1 MHPSAYAWAS
11 SALSADEVKGAH
23 VIEAGAYDVN
33 GSVRGAVEALGPA
46 SYTGTD
52 MQPGPGVDVVWD
64 AADLAGCP
72 GSGKRGDEAA
82 GFGAFGIIISTEMLE
97 HAEDWQA
104 AAAGM
109 IRALT
114 PGGLLVLT
122 TRSEG
127 FPYHGYPGDHWRFSV
142 EAMGQIMTAAGM
154 DVLDLQAD
162 PDPASP
168 GVFVKA
174 RKPEAWTQPRSMR
187 KAWTGV
193 AGVTAVT
200 G

>member
-11 SALSADEVKGAH
+11 TALTADEVKGAH
-23 VIEAGAYDVN
+23 VTEAGAYDVN
-33 GSVRGAVEALGPA
+33 GSVRGAVEAHGPA

-52 MQPGPGVDVVWD
+52 ISEGPGVDLVRD
-64 AADLAGCP
+64 AAKLDRDSAGVV
-72 GSGKRGDEAA
+72 
-82 GFGAFGIIISTEMLE
+82 ISTEMLE

-104 AAAGM
+104 AMAGM

-127 FPYHGYPGDHWRFSV
+127 FPYHGYPDDHWRFSV
-142 EAMGQIMTAAGM
+142 EAMGQIMAAAGM

-174 RKPEAWTQPRSMR
+174 RKPDDWTQPRTMR
-187 KAWTGV
+187 KAWADI
-193 AGVTAVT
+193 AGVTVMT

>member
-11 SALSADEVKGAH
+11 TALTPAEVNGKQ
-23 VIEAGAYDVN
+23 VTETGAYDVN
-33 GSVRGAVEALGPA
+33 GSVRPAVEAHGPA

-52 MQPGPGVDVVWD
+52 ISEGPGVDVVRD
-64 AADLAGCP
+64 AAKLDRDSA
-72 GSGKRGDEAA
+72 DVV
-82 GFGAFGIIISTEMLE
+82 ISTEMLE

-104 AAAGM
+104 AVAGM

-114 PGGLLVLT
+114 PGGILVLT

-127 FPYHGYPGDHWRFSV
+127 FPYHGYPDDHWRFSV
-142 EAMGQIMTAAGM
+142 EAMGQIMTAAAM
-154 DVLDLQAD
+154 DILDLRAD
-162 PDPASP
+162 PDTSSP

-174 RKPEAWTQPRSMR
+174 RKPDTWTQPRDMR
-187 KAWTGV
+187 KAWADI
-193 AGVTAVT
+193 AGVTVIT

>member
-11 SALSADEVKGAH
+11 TALTADEVKGAH

-33 GSVRGAVEALGPA
+33 GSVRPAVEALGPA

-52 MQPGPGVDVVWD
+52 ISEGPGVDEVRD
-64 AADLAGCP
+64 AADLPRLDPAP
-72 GSGKRGDEAA
+72 G
-82 GFGAFGIIISTEMLE
+82 IVISTEMLE

-104 AAAGM
+104 AMAGM

-122 TRSEG
+122 TRGPG
-127 FPYHGYPGDHWRFSV
+127 FPYHGYPADHWRFTV
-142 EAMGQIMTAAGM
+142 GAMGEIMAAAGM
-154 DVLDLQAD
+154 DVLDLRAD
-162 PDPASP
+162 PDPMSP

-174 RKPEAWTQPRSMR
+174 RKPEGWTQPRGMR
-187 KAWTGV
+187 KAWAGI
-193 AGVTAVT
+193 AGVTAMT

>member
-11 SALSADEVKGAH
+11 TALTAAEVKDAH
-23 VIEAGAYDVN
+23 VTEAGAYDVN
-33 GSVRGAVEALGPA
+33 GSVRAAVETLGPA

-52 MQPGPGVDVVWD
+52 MQAGPGVDVACPAEKLD
-64 AADLAGCP
+64 RDSAG
-72 GSGKRGDEAA
+72 
-82 GFGAFGIIISTEMLE
+82 IVISTEMLE

-104 AAAGM
+104 AVAGM

-142 EAMGQIMTAAGM
+142 EAMGEIMAAAGM

-174 RKPEAWTQPRSMR
+174 RKPQDWAQPRTMR
-187 KAWTGV
+187 KLWGDI
-193 AGVTAVT
+193 AGVTAMT

>member
-11 SALSADEVKGAH
+11 TALTADEVKGAH
-23 VIEAGAYDVN
+23 VTETGAYDVN
-33 GSVRGAVEALGPA
+33 GSVRPAVEALGPA

-52 MQPGPGVDVVWD
+52 MQPGPGVDVVCD
-64 AADLAGCP
+64 AGKLDRDSAG
-72 GSGKRGDEAA
+72 
-82 GFGAFGIIISTEMLE
+82 IVISTEMLE

-104 AAAGM
+104 AMAGM

-122 TRSEG
+122 TRGPG
-127 FPYHGYPGDHWRFSV
+127 FPYHGYPGDHWRFTV
-142 EAMGQIMTAAGM
+142 EAMGEVMAAAGM

-162 PDPASP
+162 PDPMSP

-174 RKPEAWTQPRSMR
+174 RKPDDWTQPRSMR
-187 KAWTGV
+187 KAWGDI
-193 AGVTAVT
+193 AGVTVMT

>member
-11 SALSADEVKGAH
+11 SALSPAEVKGAR

-33 GSVRGAVEALGPA
+33 GSVRPAVEALGPA

-52 MQPGPGVDVVWD
+52 MQPGPGVDVTCD
-64 AADLAGCP
+64 AADLPRLDPAP
-72 GSGKRGDEAA
+72 G
-82 GFGAFGIIISTEMLE
+82 IVISTEMLE
-97 HAEDWQA
+97 HAVDWQA

-142 EAMGQIMTAAGM
+142 EAMGQIMDAAGM
-154 DVLDLQAD
+154 DILDLQAD
-162 PDPASP
+162 PDSFSP

-174 RKPEAWTQPRSMR
+174 RKPENWTQPRGMR
-187 KAWTGV
+187 KTWAAI
-193 AGVTAVT
+193 AGVTVMT

>member
-1 MHPSAYAWAS
+1 MDYLVRRIMHPSAYAWAS
-11 SALSADEVKGAH
+11 TALTAAEVKGKH

-33 GSVRGAVEALGPA
+33 GSVRPAVEALGPA

-52 MQPGPGVDVVWD
+52 MQPGPGVDEVCPAEKLPAVLGD
-64 AADLAGCP
+64 GTAGVL
-72 GSGKRGDEAA
+72 
-82 GFGAFGIIISTEMLE
+82 ISTEMLE

-104 AAAGM
+104 AMAGM
-109 IRALT
+109 IRALA

-127 FPYHGYPGDHWRFSV
+127 FPYHGYPEDHWRFSV
-142 EAMGQIMTAAGM
+142 AGMGEIMAAAGM
-154 DVLDLQAD
+154 DVLDLRAD

-174 RKPEAWTQPRSMR
+174 RKPDDWAQPRGMR
-187 KAWTGV
+187 KAW
-193 AGVTAVT
+193 A
-200 G
+200 

>member
-11 SALSADEVKGAH
+11 TALTPAEVKDVH
-23 VIEAGAYDVN
+23 VIEAGAYNVN
-33 GSVRGAVEALGPA
+33 GSVRAAVEALDPA

-52 MQPGPGVDVVWD
+52 AQPGPGVDAVCPAEKLDRD
-64 AADLAGCP
+64 AA
-72 GSGKRGDEAA
+72 
-82 GFGAFGIIISTEMLE
+82 GIVISTEMLE
-97 HAEDWQA
+97 HAGDWQA
-104 AAAGM
+104 AVAGM

-127 FPYHGYPGDHWRFSV
+127 FPYHGYPDDHWRFSV
-142 EAMGQIMTAAGM
+142 EAMGEIMAAAGM
-154 DVLDLQAD
+154 DVLDLRAD
-162 PDPASP
+162 PDPSSP

-174 RKPEAWTQPRSMR
+174 RKPQDWAQPRSMR
-187 KAWTGV
+187 KAWAAI
-193 AGVTAVT
+193 AGVTVMT

>member
-1 MHPSAYAWAS
+1 MHPSAYAFATT
-11 SALSADEVKGAH
+11 ALAEADVKDRRVVEV
-23 VIEAGAYDVN
+23 GAYDVN
-33 GSVRGAVEALGPA
+33 GSVRPAVEALGPA

-52 MQPGPGVDVVWD
+52 MQAGPGVDVVC
-64 AADLAGCP
+64 AAEDLP
-72 GSGKRGDEAA
+72 GRLGEGSADVV
-82 GFGAFGIIISTEMLE
+82 ISTECLE
-97 HAEDWQA
+97 HAQDWQA
-104 AAAGM
+104 AVAGM
-109 IRALT
+109 IRALA

-142 EAMGQIMTAAGM
+142 AGMGEVMTAAGM
-154 DVLDLQAD
+154 DVLDLRAD

-174 RKPEAWTQPRSMR
+174 RKPQDWEQPRTMR
-187 KAWTGV
+187 ELWGDI
-193 AGVTAVT
+193 AGVTAMA

>member
-11 SALSADEVKGAH
+11 TALTAAEVKGAH
-23 VIEAGAYDVN
+23 VTEAGAYDVN
-33 GSVRGAVEALGPA
+33 GSVRPAVEAHGPA

-52 MQPGPGVDVVWD
+52 MQPGPGVDIVC
-64 AADLAGCP
+64 AAEKLTPQSAG
-72 GSGKRGDEAA
+72 
-82 GFGAFGIIISTEMLE
+82 IVISTEMLE

-104 AAAGM
+104 AMAGM

-122 TRSEG
+122 TRGPG
-127 FPYHGYPGDHWRFSV
+127 FPYHGYPDDHWRFTV
-142 EAMGQIMTAAGM
+142 EAMGQIMTAAAM

-162 PDPASP
+162 PDPMSP
-168 GVFVKA
+168 GVFIKA
-174 RKPEAWTQPRSMR
+174 RKPDDWTQPRSMR
-187 KAWTGV
+187 KAWGDI
-193 AGVTAVT
+193 AGVTVMT

>member
-11 SALSADEVKGAH
+11 TALTAAEVKGAH
-23 VIEAGAYDVN
+23 VIEAGACDVN
-33 GSVRGAVEALGPA
+33 GSVRPAVEALGPA

-52 MQPGPGVDVVWD
+52 MQPGPGVDGERD
-64 AADLAGCP
+64 AADLAGLP
-72 GSGKRGDEAA
+72 GSGERGA
-82 GFGAFGIIISTEMLE
+82 GFGAFGIVISTEMLE

-104 AAAGM
+104 AMTGM
-109 IRALT
+109 IRALA

-142 EAMGQIMTAAGM
+142 AAMGEIMAAAGM
-154 DVLDLQAD
+154 DVLDLRAD
-162 PDPASP
+162 HDPASP

-174 RKPEAWTQPRSMR
+174 RKPDTWTQPRSMR
-187 KAWTGV
+187 KAWAAI
-193 AGVTAVT
+193 AGVTVMT